1 MSVKIVTFVDSFRLE
16 RGRYVTLWVYTKDGY
31 VQLQI
36 DSTDEGVVIYT
47 DDRKKIIEINEF
59 DD

>member
-1 MSVKIVTFVDSFRLE
+1 MSVTIVTSVDSFRLE
-16 RGRYVTLWVYTKDGY
+16 RGQYVTLWVYTKDGY

-47 DDRKKIIEINEF
+47 DDKEKIVEINEF
-59 DD
+59 R